1 MIDYLKKRI
10 VRRINIIIFYL
21 SFCFID
27 CFIKIP
33 FKYYPNKLN
42 NNTNPKDI
50 ILSILDVTMYG
61 FLEMGTPKQIIHI
74 PIRMS
79 SNTFF
84 LPQKS
89 TYYYNKNNDFIL
101 YNETNS
107 STFSIVYKQDF
118 YEGENFEEALYVNDV
133 FYFGKEK
140 VNLDFYLSVSYY
152 FPQMGGLGLQLYP
165 SNNMNTATPSIDKTF
180 LRKLK
185 LKGLI
190 NNYIWSICYNYNN
203 NSMNTDGYILIGDYP
218 HLIDDFLM
226 EKDSNYSLNSIEA
239 KIYNKIVETS
249 FIMDSIHIYNGNEIN
264 IINEVDFGDETINI
278 RLDYIFGGILAPEQ
292 LRIYLENNVFNKE
305 FCYKEVVDRISK
317 NIFYYC
323 QNNQNTIDK
332 LRKSFPLIKF
342 ESKIL
347 NSSFIIDIDD
357 LILIK
362 DNYIFILLIFDEKSN
377 NDWTLGIPF
386 LKKYQFSVNQDSKR
400 IAFYK
405 KIENAKT
412 KSEKNYT
419 LILIIILLIIL
430 LLAIVIIGI
439 IIFNKNKRKKRK
451 NELDDNYEYIIN
463 DDNINDTKKNIDV

>member
-1 MIDYLKKRI
+1 MIQNRI
-10 VRRINIIIFYL
+10 FRRINIIIFYL
-21 SFCFID
+21 YFCSID

-33 FKYYPNKLN
+33 FKYYPNKSN

-61 FLEMGTPKQIIHI
+61 LLEMGTPKQIIHI
-74 PIRMS
+74 PIRLG

-89 TYYYNKNNDFIL
+89 SYYYNKNKDFIL

-107 STFSIVYKQDF
+107 TTFSIVQSQDF

-133 FYFGKEK
+133 FYFGNER
-140 VNLDFYLSVSYY
+140 VTLDFYLSVSYF

-190 NNYIWSICYNYNN
+190 NNYIWTIYYNN
-203 NSMNTDGYILIGDYP
+203 KYSDEYGNTDGYILIGDYP
-218 HLIDDFLM
+218 HLSDDFIM

-249 FIMDSIHIYNGNEIN
+249 FTMDNIHIYDGNENN
-264 IINEVDFGDETINI
+264 IINEVDFGDEAINI
-278 RLDYIFGGILAPEQ
+278 KLDYIFGGILAPEQ
-292 LRIYLENNVFNKE
+292 FRIYLENKIFNNN
-305 FCYKEVVDRISK
+305 FCYKETVDRISK
-317 NIFYYC
+317 NTFYYC

-332 LRKSFPLIKF
+332 LKKSFPLIKF

-357 LILIK
+357 LMLIK
-362 DNYIFILLIFDEKSN
+362 DNYIFFLLIFDERSN
-377 NDWTLGIPF
+377 NDWILGIPF

-400 IAFYK
+400 LSFYK
-405 KIENAKT
+405 KIENIAIK
-412 KSEKNYT
+412 KKKNY
-419 LILIIILLIIL
+419 ILVIIIVLLTIL
-430 LLAIVIIGI
+430 LLAIMTFGI
-439 IIFNKNKRKKRK
+439 IIFNKNKKKKKK
-451 NELDDNYEYIIN
+451 NELDDNFEYIIN
-463 DDNINDTKKNIDV
+463 DDNNKDKK

>member
-1 MIDYLKKRI
+1 MKNHLQKRI
-10 VRRINIIIFYL
+10 IRRINTIIFYL
-21 SFCFID
+21 YFCPID

-33 FKYYPNKLN
+33 FKYYPNKYN

-61 FLEMGTPKQIIHI
+61 LLEMGTPKQIIHI
-74 PIRMS
+74 PIRLG

-89 TYYYNKNNDFIL
+89 TYYYNKNKDFIL

-107 STFSIVYKQDF
+107 TTFSVVQKQDF

-140 VNLDFYLSVSYY
+140 VNLDFYLSVSYF

-190 NNYIWSICYNYNN
+190 NNYIWSIYYNN
-203 NSMNTDGYILIGDYP
+203 KYSDKYRNTDGYILIGDYP
-218 HLIDDFLM
+218 HLSDDFIM

-249 FIMDSIHIYNGNEIN
+249 FIMDNIYIYNGNDNN
-264 IINEVDFGDETINI
+264 IINEVDFGGEKINI
-278 RLDYIFGGILAPEQ
+278 KLGYIFGGILAPEQ
-292 LRIYLENNVFNKE
+292 FRIYLENKIFNNN
-305 FCYKEVVDRISK
+305 FCYKETVDRISK

-332 LRKSFPLIKF
+332 LKKSFPIIKF

-347 NSSFIIDIDD
+347 NSSFKIDIDD
-357 LILIK
+357 LMLIK
-362 DNYIFILLIFDEKSN
+362 DNYIFILLIFEERSD

-400 IAFYK
+400 ISFYK
-405 KIENAKT
+405 KIENVEIKN
-412 KSEKNYT
+412 EKNYI
-419 LILIIILLIIL
+419 LVLIIILLTIL
-430 LLAIVIIGI
+430 LLAIMTIGI

-463 DDNINDTKKNIDV
+463 DNNINDKK

>member
-1 MIDYLKKRI
+1 MINHLQKRI
-10 VRRINIIIFYL
+10 IRRINTIIFYL
-21 SFCFID
+21 YFCPID

-33 FKYYPNKLN
+33 FKYYPNKYN

-61 FLEMGTPKQIIHI
+61 LLEMGTPKQIIHI
-74 PIRMS
+74 PIRLG

-89 TYYYNKNNDFIL
+89 TYYYNKNKDFIL

-107 STFSIVYKQDF
+107 TTFSVVQKQDF

-140 VNLDFYLSVSYY
+140 VNLDFYLSVSYF

-190 NNYIWSICYNYNN
+190 NNYIWSIYYNN
-203 NSMNTDGYILIGDYP
+203 KYSDKYRNTDGYILIGDYP
-218 HLIDDFLM
+218 HLSDDFIM

-249 FIMDSIHIYNGNEIN
+249 FIMDNIYIYNGNDNN
-264 IINEVDFGDETINI
+264 IINEVDFGGEKINI
-278 RLDYIFGGILAPEQ
+278 KLDYIFGGILAPEQ
-292 LRIYLENNVFNKE
+292 FRIYLENKIFNNN
-305 FCYKEVVDRISK
+305 FCYKETVDRISK

-332 LRKSFPLIKF
+332 LKKSFPIIKF

-347 NSSFIIDIDD
+347 NSSFKIDIDD
-357 LILIK
+357 LMLIK
-362 DNYIFILLIFDEKSN
+362 DNYIFILLIFEERSD

-400 IAFYK
+400 ISFYK
-405 KIENAKT
+405 KIENVEIKN
-412 KSEKNYT
+412 EKNYI
-419 LILIIILLIIL
+419 LVLIIILLTIL
-430 LLAIVIIGI
+430 LLAIMTIGI

-463 DDNINDTKKNIDV
+463 DNNINDKK